1 MFTSDMIIGGLAGM
15 ISRTLTAPLELN
27 KIQQQNHFMPNSSLR
42 EVIQKEGVFSLW
54 KGNGTNVI
62 RIFPQ
67 MAINYS
73 VYSHFN
79 QMFKKMELH
88 KDLHHFICG
97 GIAGMTSMTVIYPFE
112 NIRTR
117 LSLQTNN
124 TQYKNMFDVIR
135 KTPVSKLYGGLK
147 MSLLGFTPYNALNF
161 MFYNNFKRQLEKRDI
176 QMGAWNHLLCG
187 GLSGT
192 AAVTFTYPTDLI
204 RRRLQIQGMNS
215 NVPKYSGIVDVIRKI
230 AVEEGIYGFYRGLI
244 PCYMKIFPTLALQFY
259 CIETMKGFVY
269 NNNSIS

>member
-1 MFTSDMIIGGLAGM
+1 MFTTDMLIGGLAGM

-27 KIQQQNHFMPNSSLR
+27 KIQRQNHFMPNASLR

-54 KGNGTNVI
+54 KGNGTNVV

-73 VYSHFN
+73 VYSMMN
-79 QMFKKMELH
+79 QRLKGVSLQ

-117 LSLQTNN
+117 LSLQTNQG
-124 TQYKNMFDVIR
+124 QYKGLVDVVR
-135 KTPVSKLYGGLK
+135 KTPISQLYGGLR

-176 QMGAWNHLLCG
+176 QLGAWNHLLCG
-187 GLSGT
+187 GLSGS

-204 RRRLQIQGMNS
+204 RRRLQIQGMNA
-215 NVPKYSGIVDVIRKI
+215 NVPEYSGIFDVMKKI
-230 AVEEGIYGFYRGLI
+230 YKGEGIMGFYRGLL
-244 PCYMKIFPTLALQFY
+244 PCYIKIFPTLALQFY
-259 CIETMKGFVY
+259 CIETMKNGYIKIDVK
-269 NNNSIS
+269 